1 MRYTILPLAFLG
13 TIVLTRPVH
22 AQTKTDRAEVRWGAE
37 LNEKKDGDFGIVYHE
52 TEDHVYFSNWKKKE
66 LYITKMDR
74 DLKVEYDRLVP
85 LEINDEEH
93 GLERIVFLGD
103 QVVVFT
109 SVYDKKDE
117 RTTLYKRVF
126 NEADMRPQG
135 GPEKIHQVR
144 AEGRKNTGG
153 FNVYTSPDRERMLVR
168 TFKPY
173 EKEAREQFDLRLYDG
188 DLQLLSERTV
198 DLPYSGD
205 KFVTESVLLD
215 NDGTVMVLGIVYD
228 EKQEARAN
236 RKKGD
241 ATYTYHLLVLPPDA
255 SAPEDHVIDVRE
267 KFLQDMTFA
276 MGETGDIVCG
286 GFYGNTNEWN
296 IRGAYFLKLD
306 RGTKAISHQSFK
318 EFDNDFITSYMT
330 EKEAKQAEKRAEK
343 REEDLQMY
351 NFDLD
356 EIVLRDDGGAVMV
369 GEQSY
374 TYVSCYTDNNGNRYC
389 NTYYV
394 NNDIVVVNI
403 DPNGEIEW
411 ARKVPKR
418 QHAGTPIYSSYGM
431 SVVGNKIYFVF
442 NDSGKNLFLKEG
454 DRIDD
459 FELKGKDALVTLAT
473 VEADG
478 TVHREALLAPDRQD
492 AILRPMACTQVA
504 DDRMFIYATRKNDYQ
519 YGYITFQ

>member
-1 MRYTILPLAFLG
+1 
-13 TIVLTRPVH
+13 
-22 AQTKTDRAEVRWGAE
+22 
-37 LNEKKDGDFGIVYHE
+37 
-52 TEDHVYFSNWKKKE
+52 
-66 LYITKMDR
+66 
-74 DLKVEYDRLVP
+74 
-85 LEINDEEH
+85 
-93 GLERIVFLGD
+93 
-103 QVVVFT
+103 
-109 SVYDKKDE
+109 
-117 RTTLYKRVF
+117 
-126 NEADMRPQG
+126 
-135 GPEKIHQVR
+135 
-144 AEGRKNTGG
+144 RKNTGG

-306 RGTKAISHQSFK
+306 RSTKAISHQSFK
-318 EFDNDFITSYMT
+318 EFDDDFITSYMT
-330 EKEAKQAEKRAEK
+330 EKEANKLEKDAAK
-343 REEDLQMY
+343 KDEDLQMY
-351 NFDLD
+351 SFELSD
-356 EIVLRDDGGAVMV
+356 IVLREDGGAVFV

-374 TYVSCYTDNNGNRYC
+374 DIESCYTDSKGNTRC
-389 NTYYV
+389 VTLFF
-394 NNDIVVVNI
+394 NNDIVVINI
-403 DPNGEIEW
+403 DPDGEIEW

-418 QHAGTPIYSSYGM
+418 QRITGSAAYSSYALC
-431 SVVGNKIYFVF
+431 VVEDKIYFVF
-442 NDSGKNLFLKEG
+442 NDSNKNFPFSEG
-454 DRIDD
+454 GD
-459 FELKGKDALVTLAT
+459 FDYAIWRGKDPMVSLVT
-473 VEADG
+473 VEYDG
-478 TVHREALLAPDRQD
+478 TKHREALLASDLQD
-492 AILRPMACTQVA
+492 AIISTVACRQVD
-504 DDRMFIYATRKNDYQ
+504 DDRMFIYATRGK
-519 YGYITFQ
+519 IF